1 MLLNGVEYVGGRNTG
16 GASALEDLTDV
27 NVSSITDGQIL
38 KYDSTTSK
46 WVNDDESGGTVTD
59 VQVNGTTVVDSNKVA
74 QITSYK
80 ELTRAEYDLLPDT
93 KYSDGIMYC
102 ISDGFDNA
110 NGFPP
115 LIYSTEEREVGV
127 WIDGKPLYQKSFSDI
142 SVSKRSW
149 NTDIV
154 LSSECNIVKIEGYYD
169 TFNANSEF
177 VSRFPFESDWEGGTG
192 YFLAYMRTPYSICG
206 YWNYGS
212 DYTAK
217 LSATLYYTK
226 TTDTAGSGRWAT
238 DGGLAKHYSTSEQII
253 GTWID
258 GKPLYEKTI
267 DCGTLPNNTAKSV
280 LHYISNLEY
289 VVEVHGTTQDES
301 TKECL
306 KIPHTQRNNAQ
317 SQIQIGVNT
326 SEITIFTAA
335 DQRRFTKT
343 YITVQY
349 TKTTD

>member
-1 MLLNGVEYVGGRNTG
+1 MGKMLLNGVEYVGGRNTG

-59 VQVNGTTVVDSNKVA
+59 VQVNGTTVVDNGVA
-74 QITSYK
+74 EITSYK

-127 WIDGKPLYQKSFSDI
+127 WIDGKPLYQKTVDFGSLPN
-142 SVSKRSW
+142 
-149 NTDIV
+149 NTDKSVDSGLTTVDCIKV
-154 LSSECNIVKIEGYYD
+154 LSAIAYAGENGFTVFIPNTELSSNGNINIAVLNDRKIRIRTNYD
-169 TFNANSEF
+169 
-177 VSRFPFESDWEGGTG
+177 
-192 YFLAYMRTPYSICG
+192 YSS
-206 YWNYGS
+206 Y
-212 DYTAK
+212 
-217 LSATLYYTK
+217 SAIVTLHYTK
-226 TTDTAGSGRWAT
+226 TTDIAGSGRWAT

-258 GKPLYEKTI
+258 GKPLYEKVVTKTCSFTTATEANSIYAGNVDLSSEIPNI
-267 DCGTLPNNTAKSV
+267 DMAWIDLNMSWYNPSADTPRGFYTGWYEKDIGTFYIRV
-280 LHYISNLEY
+280 LYS
-289 VVEVHGTTQDES
+289 
-301 TKECL
+301 
-306 KIPHTQRNNAQ
+306 RNNVLCTFV
-317 SQIQIGVNT
+317 I
-326 SEITIFTAA
+326 
-335 DQRRFTKT
+335 K
-343 YITVQY
+343 Y